1 MVGGDDNRQHDRA
14 VVARLA
20 GLLRTLVDDR
30 ALDGWWAPC
39 RSAHVAH
46 SGDNAMNYI
55 PPRRSDGTIQ
65 YMRVK
70 QPWPQGRPFRIL
82 SIDGGGIR
90 GVFPAAFLAELERRF
105 LGGKS
110 IASYFDMIAGK
121 STGGIIALALAHGL
135 SAQQALTI
143 YTERGERIFPTPRGV
158 AKWTRALRWVVKP
171 KHDQSALKE
180 ELLRIFGDK
189 VLDEAAT
196 RLVIP
201 SFEGRHGEPFLYK
214 TPHHPDYQKDRHKKF
229 AHVALHTTAA
239 PSYYPAVDDDGYIMI
254 DGGIWANN
262 PVMNALVDALA
273 CFDVAREDIRILSLG
288 TGESTF
294 TVDEKTQYGG
304 IKEWAFM
311 RSFNAAARARSR
323 NALGQAYLLVGK
335 NNVTRIDV
343 PESDL
348 PIAMDDVRRSVREL
362 PLVACSLVEGA
373 GHHIQRMFLDTAVEK
388 FVRCPIAQGAAAACR
403 RG

>member
-1 MVGGDDNRQHDRA
+1 
-14 VVARLA
+14 
-20 GLLRTLVDDR
+20 
-30 ALDGWWAPC
+30 
-39 RSAHVAH
+39 
-46 SGDNAMNYI
+46 MNYI

-65 YMRVK
+65 HVRLK
-70 QPWPQGRPFRIL
+70 QPWLQGRPFRIL

-90 GVFPAAFLAELERRF
+90 GVFPAAFLAELESRF
-105 LGGKS
+105 LGGAS
-110 IASYFDMIAGK
+110 ITNHFDMIAGT
-121 STGGIIALALAHGL
+121 STGGIIALALAHGMT
-135 SAQQALTI
+135 AREALKI
-143 YTERGERIFPTPRGV
+143 YLERGERIFPPAVGLGKMSRM
-158 AKWTRALRWVVKP
+158 LRWLFKP
-171 KHDQSALKE
+171 KHDQAALKE

-189 VLDEAAT
+189 VLDDAVT

-239 PSYYPAVDDDGYIMI
+239 PSYYPGVEDDGYIMI

-273 CFDVAREDIRILSLG
+273 CFDIARDDVRILSLG

-294 TVDEKTQYGG
+294 TVDERARMGG
-304 IKEWAFM
+304 IKEWAFL
-311 RSFNAAARARSR
+311 RSFNAAARAQSR

-343 PESDL
+343 PESDA
-348 PIAMDDVRRSVREL
+348 PIALDDVERSVREL
-362 PLVACSLVEGA
+362 PMVARSLVEGA
-373 GHHIQRMFLDTAVEK
+373 GHHIERVFLDGAVEK
-388 FVRCPIAQGAAAACR
+388 FIRCPTP
-403 RG
+403 